1 MAKIK
6 NRVGDHYGHWVVVA
20 QDIEKTNETGKIYWD
35 CECDCG
41 CGTHK
46 SIRTDALYQVK
57 VGGCNNMVSSKPKT
71 CAKCKKIFYPKK
83 QAKTRQYCYD
93 CVPEANYSSTLI
105 RAKIK
110 DWALE
115 YKGNKCSCCGYNKC
129 KEALEFHHINPEE
142 KDFIISDRH
151 ISFTWDEAKKELDKC
166 IVVCSNCH
174 REIHAGIRKIEESNL

>member
-20 QDIEKTNETGKIYWD
+20 QDIEKTNETGKVYWD
-35 CECDCG
+35 WDCDCG

-115 YKGNKCSCCGYNKC
+115 YKGNKCSCCGYDKC
-129 KEALEFHHINPEE
+129 KEALEFHHINPKE
-142 KDFIISDRH
+142 KDLIISDRH
-151 ISFTWDEAKKELDKC
+151 ISFTWNEAKKELDKC